1 MLKGSTGFRGVVS
14 GRFPAKYLG
23 AAEGISTVYGFSR
36 ASFLTG
42 VGTVVVVVG
51 GADLSCEVT
60 GRRVGI
66 GIEVELALLMGAGLP
81 TIDWKGSE
89 LVGIREGVRDC
100 GDSDAGNELAEALW
114 DNSSRRREPPLLGV
128 VL

>member
-1 MLKGSTGFRGVVS
+1 V
-14 GRFPAKYLG
+14 
-23 AAEGISTVYGFSR
+23 
-36 ASFLTG
+36 SFLTI
-42 VGTVVVVVG
+42 VGAVGAVMG
-51 GADLSCEVT
+51 GADLNCEAT

-66 GIEVELALLMGAGLP
+66 GIEVELALLMGTGLP
-81 TIDWKGSE
+81 TMAWKGSE

-100 GDSDAGNELAEALW
+100 GDSDVGKEPVEALW

>member
-1 MLKGSTGFRGVVS
+1 
-14 GRFPAKYLG
+14 
-23 AAEGISTVYGFSR
+23 VYGFGR
-36 ASFLTG
+36 VSFLTI
-42 VGTVVVVVG
+42 VGAVGAVMG
-51 GADLSCEVT
+51 GADLNCEAT

-66 GIEVELALLMGAGLP
+66 GIEVELALLMGTGLP
-81 TIDWKGSE
+81 TMAWKGSE

-100 GDSDAGNELAEALW
+100 GDSDVGKEPVEALW